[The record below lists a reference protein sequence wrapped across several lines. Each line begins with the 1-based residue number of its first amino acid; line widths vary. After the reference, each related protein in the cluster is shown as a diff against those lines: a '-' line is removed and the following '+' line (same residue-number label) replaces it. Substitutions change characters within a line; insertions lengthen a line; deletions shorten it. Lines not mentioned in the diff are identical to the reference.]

1 MGWMTQASTS
11 AQKADSVF
19 LYVFALSVL
28 FLVGITGVMICF
40 VIRYSKKRHPKAEQI
55 EGNTLLEIVWTAVPL
70 ILFLTIFYY
79 GWTNYSYMSNAPR
92 DSMVVK
98 VLGRQWNWSFVY
110 PNGKQTTLLYAALG
124 KPMKLEIRSADVIHG
139 FYVPAFRLKMD
150 AVPGRVNTTWFE
162 PTQLGAYDIECTVIC
177 GVSHSLMLSKVVI
190 VPEDEFKAWYF
201 GGDDAPE
208 PGARAF
214 AEAKASESGGGGNSE
229 PPGLMVLRAKNCLS
243 CHSTDGKPMVG
254 PTFKGLFGSEV
265 TLVEDGKERTAKV
278 DEAHVERAIQD
289 PMAERVKGYPPTM
302 PPNPLTP
309 KELLEVMD
317 YLKSLKDTGSQ
328 A

>member
-1 MGWMTQASTS
+1 MGWMIQASTS
-11 AQKADSVF
+11 AQRADSVF
-19 LYVFALSVL
+19 LFVFALSVA
-28 FLVGITGVMICF
+28 FLVGITAVMIYF

-92 DSMVVK
+92 DAMVVK
-98 VLGRQWNWSFVY
+98 VLGRQWNWAFQY

-162 PTQLGAYDIECTVIC
+162 PTQVGAYDIECTVIC

-190 VPEDEFKAWYF
+190 VPEEKFKAWYF
-201 GGDDAPE
+201 GDENAPE
-208 PGARAF
+208 PGGEF
-214 AEAKASESGGGGNSE
+214 LAEQAKPEQSGGGSAE
-229 PPGLMVLRAKNCLS
+229 PPGLVVLKAKNCLS
-243 CHSTDGKPMVG
+243 CHSIDGKPMVG
-254 PTFKGLFGSEV
+254 PTFKGLYGSEE
-265 TLVEDGKERTAKV
+265 TLVADGGERKAKV
-278 DEAHVERAIQD
+278 DEAFLEKAIQE
-289 PMAERVKGYPPTM
+289 PMADRVKGYPPTM

-309 KELLEVMD
+309 KELVEVFD
-317 YLKSLKDTGSQ
+317 YMRSLK
-328 A
+328 